1 MPLVHVFKE
10 PLISKETFDK
20 KCFKEMVLE
29 PKSERRTILC
39 NNVFIYSDYTE
50 CSMVAQFPTKT

>member
-10 PLISKETFDK
+10 PFTSKETFDK

-29 PKSERRTILC
+29 PEVRKKDHI
-39 NNVFIYSDYTE
+39 V
-50 CSMVAQFPTKT
+50 Q